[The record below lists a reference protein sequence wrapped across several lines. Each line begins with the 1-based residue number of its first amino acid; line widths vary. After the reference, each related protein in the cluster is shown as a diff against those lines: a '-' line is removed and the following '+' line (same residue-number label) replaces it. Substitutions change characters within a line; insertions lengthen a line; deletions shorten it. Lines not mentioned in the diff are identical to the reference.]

1 MSTLSIISIIFF
13 SVSGLLFI
21 TFVFVFFMTDVL
33 ASIRFLRQKG
43 NTNAGTTAL
52 SSDITAY
59 KEKQNELHIT
69 TNAAELTSTGIEY
82 AQQTVDT
89 DELDSPNTVSGFET
103 LDWELPEGVSFVM
116 TKNIVICHSD
126 KEYML
131 RES

>member
-1 MSTLSIISIIFF
+1 MSTLSIISIVFF

-43 NTNAGTTAL
+43 NTNAETTAL
-52 SSDITAY
+52 NQNIMVY
-59 KEKQNELHIT
+59 KEKPNELT
-69 TNAAELTSTGIEY
+69 VVSNVADLPSAGIEY

-89 DELDSPNTVSGFET
+89 DELDGCNTVSGFET
-103 LDWELPEGVSFVM
+103 LDWELPDGVSFVM

-131 RES
+131 RED

>member
-1 MSTLSIISIIFF
+1 MSTLSIISIVFF

-21 TFVFVFFMTDVL
+21 TFVFAFFMTDVL

-43 NTNAGTTAL
+43 NTNTETTTI
-52 SSDITAY
+52 SPNITVYTEKSDRSVSVSNTAD
-59 KEKQNELHIT
+59 T
-69 TNAAELTSTGIEY
+69 PSTGIEY

-89 DELDSPNTVSGFET
+89 DELDGCNTVSGFET
-103 LDWELPEGVSFVM
+103 LDWELPDGVSFVM

-131 RES
+131 REN